1 MKKKISIKASIEEK
15 TNLIKINQRADSDIF
30 ILDKKFVLPTKKIIK
45 NKPTQDLRSKPFILE
60 KKFHILENKKEYQNN
75 VFNLNKNKDKT
86 LQVQRVSKS
95 LGSRPVLKNISLT
108 IKSGKIVGLLGP
120 NGSGKTTL
128 FNLII
133 GKIFPDNGKIFFDN
147 NEIHNIPIHLRSL
160 SGISLLEQHKGLF
173 GNMTA
178 GDNLYAIL
186 ELHMKDKEKIYQKI
200 ESLLGYFDLGYLK
213 DTKADLLSGGEYKKV
228 SILQRICN
236 PNITT
241 LLLDEPCA
249 ALDPLSIN
257 SLKDFILELKR
268 AGLSIL
274 ITDHNYWAI
283 ENILDKAYII
293 KDGEILVEGTTEKIS
308 KDKNAIKYYLGG
320 NFKF

>member
-1 MKKKISIKASIEEK
+1 MKKKISIKATIEK
-15 TNLIKINQRADSDIF
+15 KNNLIKVSQRVDSDI
-30 ILDKKFVLPTKKIIK
+30 LLLEKKFALPTKKIIK
-45 NKPTQDLRSKPFILE
+45 NKPIQDLKSKPFVLE
-60 KKFHILENKKEYQNN
+60 KKISIVENKKKYTDNI
-75 VFNLNKNKDKT
+75 FSLNKNKNKT

-95 LGSRPVLKNISLT
+95 LGNRPILKNISLT
-108 IKSGKIVGLLGP
+108 LEAGKIVGLLGP

-133 GKIFPDNGKIFFDN
+133 GKIFPDHGSIIFDN

-178 GDNLYAIL
+178 GDNLFAIL
-186 ELHMKDKEKIYQKI
+186 ELHMKDKEKINQKI
-200 ESLLGYFDLGYLK
+200 ESLLGYFDLAYLK
-213 DTKADLLSGGEYKKV
+213 NTKADLLSGGEYKKV

-257 SLKDFILELKR
+257 SLKEFILELKK

-283 ENILDKAYII
+283 ENILDKAYIV
-293 KDGEILVEGTTEKIS
+293 KSGEILVEGTTEKIS

-320 NFKF
+320 NFRF